1 MSRPNRLL
9 VTPTRKFFAN
19 YSDLGVTP
27 PGDQPDAPVDRAEGR
42 KQRKD
47 PHALPIFNKYWYRLN
62 SRYFSDDDTVFMNW
76 GYEEDPPMA
85 LPLAES
91 DEANRYSIQLY
102 HRVATQVDLTG
113 KRVLEVS
120 CGHGGGASYLVRTQH
135 PASYTGLDLNPVGLD
150 FCRKK
155 HPLPGLDFV
164 QGNAEKLPFPDQS
177 FDAVINIEA
186 SHCYPRF
193 PRFLAEV
200 ARVLRPGGHFLYTDV
215 RRREDIAKWEE
226 DLRDA
231 PMRLMSERV
240 INEQVARGVEKAYP
254 VTMFKKQSLLA
265 ACFGFTL
272 WRHLYRTLQN
282 NEVSYRIYCFADE

>member
-9 VTPTRKFFAN
+9 VTPTRKCFAN

-91 DEANRYSIQLY
+91 DEPNRYSIQLY

-120 CGHGGGASYLVRTQH
+120 CGHGGGASYLMRTLG

-193 PRFLAEV
+193 PQFLEEV
-200 ARVLRPGGHFLYTDV
+200 ARVLRPGGHFLYADV
-215 RRREDIAKWEE
+215 HRRQEIAKWEE
-226 DLRDA
+226 ELGDA
-231 PMRLMSERV
+231 PMRLISERV
-240 INEQVARGVEKAYP
+240 INEQVARGVEKIYP
-254 VTMFKKQSLLA
+254 VALFQQARLRASIGVAIWVT
-265 ACFGFTL
+265 
-272 WRHLYRTLQN
+272 LYRRLLN
-282 NEVSYRIYCFADE
+282 NAVSYRIYCFANE

>member
-1 MSRPNRLL
+1 
-9 VTPTRKFFAN
+9 
-19 YSDLGVTP
+19 VTP
-27 PGDQPDAPVDRAEGR
+27 PGDQPDAPADRAERR

-47 PHALPIFNKYWYRLN
+47 QHAHPIFNRYWYRLN
-62 SRYFSDDDTVFMNW
+62 SRYFSKDDTVFMNW

-91 DEANRYSIQLY
+91 DEPNRYPIQLY

-120 CGHGGGASYLVRTQH
+120 CGHGGGASYLMRTLK

-150 FCRKK
+150 LCRKK
-155 HPLPGLDFV
+155 HQLPGLNFV
-164 QGNAEKLPFPDQS
+164 EGNAEKLPFADQS
-177 FDAVINIEA
+177 FDAVINVEA

-215 RRREDIAKWEE
+215 QQTQNIARWEE
-226 DLRDA
+226 ELGDA
-231 PMRLMSERV
+231 PMRLMSESV
-240 INEQVARGVEKAYP
+240 INEQVARGLEKTYP
-254 VTMFKKQSLLA
+254 VMMFKHQSFLA

-282 NEVSYRIYCFADE
+282 NDVSYRIYCFANE

>member
-1 MSRPNRLL
+1 
-9 VTPTRKFFAN
+9 VTLSADVLKR
-19 YSDLGVTP
+19 
-27 PGDQPDAPVDRAEGR
+27 R

-47 PHALPIFNKYWYRLN
+47 PRAHTIFNRYWYRFN
-62 SRYFSDDDTVFMNW
+62 SRHFTNDDTVFFNW

-91 DEANRYSIQLY
+91 DEPNRYWINLY

-120 CGHGGGASYLVRTQH
+120 CGHGGGASYLMRTLG

-155 HPLPGLDFV
+155 HQLTGLDFV
-164 QGNAEKLPFPDQS
+164 EGNAEQLPFPDQS

-186 SHCYPRF
+186 SHCYPRL
-193 PRFLAEV
+193 PRFLDEV
-200 ARVLRPGGHFLYTDV
+200 ARVLRPGGHFLYADV
-215 RRREDIAKWEE
+215 RRGQRIAKWEE

-231 PMRLMSERV
+231 PMRLVSERV
-240 INEQVARGVEKAYP
+240 VNEQVARGVEKIYP
-254 VTMFKKQSLLA
+254 MSLFKNPRLLTP
-265 ACFGFTL
+265 FDFML
-272 WRHLYRTLQN
+272 WAHTYRSLQN
-282 NEVSYRIYCFADE
+282 NNDVSYRMYCFAKE